1 MENKNSN
8 ELLTG
13 TVQHYQARNL
23 ELKRLIAELKGE
35 VRYWKQQ
42 SQK

>member
-1 MENKNSN
+1 MKAENA
-8 ELLTG
+8 EQLLTG